1 MYDIENVIQEL
12 SPTGSQAQ
20 RVHRPGFQMVME
32 HITPIPDKR
41 SQRAHEATSQEFISQ
56 NTHIL
61 ETRARTGWK
70 GSSGQVSFMNTDAEM
85 THECRGSALETGHV
99 HARRNPGRSLQHS
112 KHRAYSPPAETNR
125 GEPYMHVDKRWKDI
139 CKTFLINKTD

>member
-1 MYDIENVIQEL
+1 MYAFLFARKTGPIIKSISDRQKAVYDIENVIQEL

-32 HITPIPDKR
+32 QITSMPDKR
-41 SQRAHEATSQEFISQ
+41 SQRAHEAASQEFISQ

-85 THECRGSALETGHV
+85 THECRGGALETGHV
-99 HARRNPGRSLQHS
+99 HARQNPGRRLLTASRNQQRKALH
-112 KHRAYSPPAETNR
+112 AR
-125 GEPYMHVDKRWKDI
+125 G
-139 CKTFLINKTD
+139 